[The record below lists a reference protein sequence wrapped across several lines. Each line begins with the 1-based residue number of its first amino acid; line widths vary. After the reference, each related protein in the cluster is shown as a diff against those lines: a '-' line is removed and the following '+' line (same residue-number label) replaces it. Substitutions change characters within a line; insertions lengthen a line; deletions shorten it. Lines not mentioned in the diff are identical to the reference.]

1 VFATDKFKLLGYTKL
16 LKGTQFVNVFQWN
29 KQLSSLFGLMFEFL
43 RLYVDKRK
51 EVLASMEL
59 LLCSMLQGAGWGD
72 LGLNEGNEW
81 NELEH

>member
-1 VFATDKFKLLGYTKL
+1 MYSNGI
-16 LKGTQFVNVFQWN
+16 N
-29 KQLSSLFGLMFEFL
+29 SSLLYLASCSNSFV
-43 RLYVDKRK
+43 LYVYKRK

-59 LLCSMLQGAGWGD
+59 LLCSMLQGAGVGD